1 MCCFPVIVNP
11 TPKMFSFMDKP
22 NLVAKCD
29 LFTHRE
35 KQDIEILGQYV
46 HHSNE
51 NEMKENERLEAFYL
65 QSTLH

>member
-1 MCCFPVIVNP
+1 
-11 TPKMFSFMDKP
+11 MDKP